1 MLSVLVLVV
10 MLLTVL
16 MSSGVSGQRYM
27 KASRL
32 RLLTLVMRTTHHRRA
47 RHTRYLKGYQK

>member
-1 MLSVLVLVV
+1 MLTVLVL

-16 MSSGVSGQRYM
+16 MSNSARGQRYM
-27 KASRL
+27 KTSRM

-47 RHTRYLKGYQK
+47 RHTRYLKKYQ